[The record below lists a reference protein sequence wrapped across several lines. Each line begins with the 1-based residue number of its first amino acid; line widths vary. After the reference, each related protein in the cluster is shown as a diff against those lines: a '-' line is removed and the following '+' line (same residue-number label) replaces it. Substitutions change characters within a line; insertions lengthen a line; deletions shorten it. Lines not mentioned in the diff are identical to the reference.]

1 MSRTTDTT
9 WRRRLNPLTLELLN
23 GLSLFASLAIVALG
37 LGIVFGLMGVINL
50 AHGEF
55 IMVGAYVAFVV
66 HDAGW
71 SHWVSVP
78 LAAGVLFV
86 LGALIEVILIRRIYK
101 KPELTILATFG
112 LSIVLR
118 QLAELIFSKDFQSV
132 RNPVPGATQAL
143 GVLFPTYRYIL
154 VAVALGTVAATLLGF
169 TRSKFGLVVRAI
181 VADRDLAESAGIRT
195 GATNV
200 LAFGL
205 GAASAGVAGALV
217 APLGAVEPNLGL
229 SYLPSAFLVVIVGG
243 FSRLWGVV
251 VGAFV
256 IAIVQTTLIHYYD
269 AVWALIA
276 SLVLAVAML
285 QMRRSSVAGVAA

>member
-9 WRRRLNPLTLELLN
+9 WRRRLNTLTLELLN
-23 GLSLFASLAIVALG
+23 GLSLFATLAIVALG
-37 LGIVFGLMGVINL
+37 LGITFGLMGVINL

-66 HDAGW
+66 HEAGW

-78 LAAGVLFV
+78 LAAAVLFV
-86 LGALIEVILIRRIYK
+86 LGAVIEVILIRRIYR

-118 QLAELIFSKDFQSV
+118 QLAELVFSKDFQSV
-132 RNPVPGATQAL
+132 PNPVPGATRAL

-154 VAVALGTVAATLLGF
+154 VAVALGTVVVTLLGF

-195 GATNV
+195 GVTNV

-229 SYLPSAFLVVIVGG
+229 PYLPSAFLVVIIGG

-251 VGAFV
+251 GGAFV
-256 IAIVQTTLIHYYD
+256 VAVVQTTLIHYYD

-285 QMRRSSVAGVAA
+285 QMRRSSVAGATA